1 MHEYETKYWNLNW
14 IIFISRFIVKI
25 ILALTIKMFMSTS
38 NSSIYYL
45 LVFILLTSFI
55 KNADSGPLSGAI
67 CSAGCAAVVVAC
79 YSAAGVVFG
88 TVTAGAGKNLS
99 L

>member
-14 IIFISRFIVKI
+14 IIFISRFII
-25 ILALTIKMFMSTS
+25 ILVLTIKMSTS

-45 LVFILLTSFI
+45 LVFILLTSYI